1 MARSKRRRG
10 RKVIDNL
17 DVTPL
22 VDLTFI
28 LLVVFMLTAP
38 VLENSIKVK
47 PPEMNAGDIKSS
59 PDNRVVIID
68 KSESIF
74 YQDQLYALP
83 DLVAVISDEY
93 QRNPKLQFF
102 IRGDQEVSY
111 GAVLK
116 VLSTLKEAGVDQAG
130 LITEVPSR

>member
-1 MARSKRRRG
+1 MARFKKRRN

-47 PPEMNAGDIKSS
+47 PPEMKAGDIKSS
-59 PDNRVVIID
+59 PDNRVVIVD
-68 KSESIF
+68 KDESIF
-74 YQDQLYALP
+74 YQDQLYSLP
-83 DLVAVISDEY
+83 ELVSEISREY
-93 QRNPKLQFF
+93 ESNRKLQFF
-102 IRGDQEVSY
+102 IRGDREVSY

-116 VLSTLKEAGVDQAG
+116 VLASLKEAGIDQAG

>member
-1 MARSKRRRG
+1 MVRLKKKRS

-59 PDNRVVIID
+59 RDNRVVIVD
-68 KSESIF
+68 KDETIF
-74 YQDQLYALP
+74 YQDQLYTLP
-83 DLVAVISDEY
+83 DLVSEIMREY
-93 QRNPKLQFF
+93 ESNRKLQFF
-102 IRGDQEVSY
+102 IRGDREVSY

-116 VLSTLKEAGVDQAG
+116 VLASLKEAGIDQAG